1 MTLKSH
7 PSRVKL
13 AAKIVPKTWRTPW
26 TQRSVKLH
34 GEIPYRQRW
43 HDDGFVEFED
53 PDATSWHDPE
63 EFDHDESW
71 SDNYFESHH
80 ELASVDEDDKYQGSE
95 DQVFDVV
102 DNGEI
107 LATYV
112 DARD

>member
-1 MTLKSH
+1 MVKS
-7 PSRVKL
+7 RIDN
-13 AAKIVPKTWRTPW
+13 AGTTRA
-26 TQRSVKLH
+26 
-34 GEIPYRQRW
+34 
-43 HDDGFVEFED
+43 FVEFED
-53 PDATSWHDPE
+53 PDATSRHDPE

-80 ELASVDEDDKYQGSE
+80 ELASVDEDDMHQGSE

-107 LATYV
+107 LATSV